1 MTSTAL
7 QSIKALGKSRASCT
21 DVVRLAG
28 GLKLDDSED
37 ALVAREIICKAA
49 LDCGKIVLAIRMLG
63 ELERRFPKSQRVALL
78 RGMVL
83 EAEGKFAQAQAIY
96 QDLVAQN
103 QSNLAAPRRIAALTR
118 DGASAN
124 AAAQEL
130 NKLIGDNFADVEAW
144 MEMAD
149 LQLSQA
155 AFAEAAYCLEE
166 VLLANPYHHACH
178 TLYGEVAF
186 TFEDKQG
193 RAYFAQSLCIKPQS
207 NPRAAWGLAL
217 CCAAEPLAADDN
229 TKQLRAKALAMLR
242 ALYARSDMLG
252 LVEKVLAQLDAA
264 P

>member
-1 MTSTAL
+1 VT
-7 QSIKALGKSRASCT
+7 
-21 DVVRLAG
+21 
-28 GLKLDDSED
+28 
-37 ALVAREIICKAA
+37 
-49 LDCGKIVLAIRMLG
+49 
-63 ELERRFPKSQRVALL
+63 
-78 RGMVL
+78 
-83 EAEGKFAQAQAIY
+83 
-96 QDLVAQN
+96 QN

-118 DGASAN
+118 DGASAS

-130 NKLIGDNFADVEAW
+130 NKLLGDNFADVEAW

-149 LQLSQA
+149 LQLTQA

-186 TFEDKQG
+186 TVEDKQG
-193 RAYFAQSLCIKPQS
+193 RAYFAQSLCVKPQN

-217 CCAAEPLAADDN
+217 CCAEPTAADDN
-229 TKQLRAKALAMLR
+229 TAKQLRAKAFGMLR

-252 LVEKVLAQLDAA
+252 LVEKVLAQLDG